1 MHLFVPGQR
10 WLSESEPELGLG
22 MVASADRRRVEIRFP
37 ASGETR
43 IYAAES
49 APVRRVKFAV
59 GDRVRGPDTREF
71 AVQAIEDHAGLLT
84 YVGGGQRLPESEL
97 QDTLRYDKP
106 ENRLLAGH
114 TDSWQVFDL
123 RLESHRRR
131 HDMFRSPVRGYV
143 GGRAELIPHQLY
155 IASEVAKRELPRVLL
170 ADEVG
175 LGKTIEAGLILH
187 RLLITGRIGRV
198 LIVVP
203 DALIH
208 QWFIEL
214 LRRFSLSFRIY
225 DFERCGPPAEDA
237 ENANPFLDEQLV
249 LCGVKFLAENPLRAA
264 QAVQA
269 GWDLLIVDEAHHLH
283 WSEASP
289 SHEYLLVEALA
300 RRTPGLL
307 LLTATPEQLGLE
319 SHFARL
325 RLLDPDRYPDFKRYV
340 KERAGYE
347 AVAKK
352 TRALLESG
360 DEKALQELLDRHG
373 PGRVMF
379 RNSRAAMPGFPKRHL
394 HRVPLA
400 PPQEGD
406 RDPRLRWL
414 ADYLRKHPQTKVL
427 TICQTRED
435 VQEIHETLKKM
446 VEVKTALFHEDM
458 PLLQC
463 DRQAAWFAEPDGA
476 RLLIASEIGGEGRN
490 FQFVQHLVLLG
501 LPDDPEML
509 EQRIGRLDRIGQTGD
524 IHIHVPYL
532 TGSPEE
538 GRLRWYHEGLNA
550 FEEALSGSHEI
561 LLKFEKRLHR
571 VTDDLIRETRKFRK
585 ELVAR
590 IERGRDRL
598 LELSS
603 FRPAAAGQVV
613 EAIAAVD
620 ASREIETYM
629 MALFDHFGVHAE
641 LLSGRDYLLVPGHTF
656 DTAFPLG
663 PEPLR
668 VTCDRRQA
676 IAREDITLMS
686 WDHPML
692 AGGMDLLLGSEKGNS
707 ALASAEGL
715 SGFLLQAVFLLECVA
730 PPGLEAARF
739 LPPTPLSVLLNHEGR
754 ELARRPA
761 RLSDG
766 PAWQMSDAPA
776 AVTARIGTLLESAR
790 RTAEGRI
797 PALRDKARAEMR
809 AQLGH
814 ELTRLRELRKVNDH
828 VRPEEIASLERRIA
842 ALEAVFGKAELRLD
856 AVLLIVPA

>member
-1 MHLFVPGQR
+1 MNQFVVGQR
-10 WLSESEPELGLG
+10 WLSETEPELGLG
-22 MVASADRRRVEIRFP
+22 VVAGVDVRRVEVKFP
-37 ASGETR
+37 ASGESR
-43 IYAAES
+43 IFAVSS
-49 APVRRVKFAV
+49 APLRRVRFAV
-59 GDRVRGPDTREF
+59 GDKVCGPDGKEF
-71 AVQAIEDHAGLLT
+71 AVTSVEEKAGLLN
-84 YVGGGQRLPESEL
+84 YVGGKKRLPEGEL

-114 TDSWQVFDL
+114 TDGWQAFDL
-123 RLESHRRR
+123 RLESHRKR

-155 IASEVAKRELPRVLL
+155 IASEVARREIPRVLL

-225 DFERCGPPAEDA
+225 DFERCGPPSEDVA
-237 ENANPFLDEQLV
+237 NANPFLDEQLV
-249 LCGVKFLAENPLRAA
+249 LCGVKFLSENPLRAA
-264 QAVQA
+264 QAAMA

-283 WSEASP
+283 WSEAAPSP
-289 SHEYLLVEALA
+289 EYQLVEALA
-300 RRTPGLL
+300 QRTPGLL

-325 RLLDPDRYPDFKRYV
+325 RLLDPNRYPDFKRYV
-340 KERAGYE
+340 KEREGYE

-352 TRALLESG
+352 TKALLESG
-360 DEKALQELLDRHG
+360 DEKALQEMLERHG

-394 HRVPLA
+394 HPVPLA
-400 PPQEGD
+400 PAKDKG
-406 RDPRLRWL
+406 DPRIRWL
-414 ADYLRKHPQTKVL
+414 AEFLRKHKTTKVL
-427 TICQTRED
+427 AICQTREE
-435 VQEIHETLKKM
+435 VQDFSDELKTM
-446 VEVKTALFHEDM
+446 IEVKTALFHEDM

-476 RLLIASEIGGEGRN
+476 RLLIASAIGGEGRN
-490 FQFVQHLVLLG
+490 FQFVQNLVLLG

-509 EQRIGRLDRIGQTGD
+509 EQRIGRLDRIGQKGD

-532 TGSPEE
+532 TGSHEE

-550 FEEALSGSHEI
+550 FEEALSGSYEI
-561 LLKFEKRLHR
+561 LLKFEDRLDK
-571 VTDDLIRETRKFRK
+571 VDDKLIKETKKFRT
-585 ELVAR
+585 ELVAK

-603 FRPAAAGQVV
+603 YRPAIAKQVV
-613 EAIAAVD
+613 DSIAAVD
-620 ASREIETYM
+620 ASRDIEKYM
-629 MALFDHFGVHAE
+629 MDLFDHFGVHAE
-641 LLSGRDYLLVPGHTF
+641 NLSGRDYLLVPGHTF

-668 VTCDRRQA
+668 VTCDRKQA

-715 SGFLLQAVFLLECVA
+715 KGLVLQAVFLLECVA
-730 PPGLEAARF
+730 PPKLEAVRF
-739 LPPTPLSVLLNHEGR
+739 LPPTPISILLNHEAK
-754 ELARRPA
+754 ELAARPP

-766 PAWQMSDAPA
+766 PAWQMSDAPP
-776 AVTARIGTLLESAR
+776 AVTARIGALLEAAR
-790 RTAEGRI
+790 KKAESQI
-797 PALRDKARAEMR
+797 PALRQKARAEMLD
-809 AQLGH
+809 QLGG
-814 ELTRLRELRKVNDH
+814 ELKRLRELRKVNDH
-828 VRPEEIASLERRIA
+828 VRPEEIS
-842 ALEAVFGKAELRLD
+842 ALEQRIKSLDEVFAAAELRLD
-856 AVLLIVPA
+856 AVMLIVPE